1 MNRKPDIK
9 EYIESLIN
17 SKRMSHQVAYHKV
30 IDGHEGAIADTQKPL
45 PEDVLNIIHQTG
57 GDGLYRH
64 QAEAIDLIRSG
75 KNVVVATPTASG
87 KTLIYNLPVMERMLI
102 NNDSRADTYFEF
114 LENQVSDLIEHMS
127 KFDAVVGF
135 NIKRFDYKVLG
146 GYSDF
151 NFNNINTIDIL
162 EKVH

>member
-1 MNRKPDIK
+1 
-9 EYIESLIN
+9 
-17 SKRMSHQVAYHKV
+17 
-30 IDGHEGAIADTQKPL
+30 
-45 PEDVLNIIHQTG
+45 
-57 GDGLYRH
+57 
-64 QAEAIDLIRSG
+64 
-75 KNVVVATPTASG
+75 
-87 KTLIYNLPVMERMLI
+87 MLI